1 MSLSVQYIENL
12 TCSTLYDKGLAV
24 PCGLQYGE
32 VSHKLWSSWFALVD
46 QINDG
51 QSKKPNKDNL
61 SLWRDGRGSFVDGYS
76 LQDKA
81 FFDVKALKQQK
92 KLQGAKFEL
101 WAGSPVAG
109 DKRSDAM
116 DMTKDEVV
124 QKFIENKESHQIYQS
139 LTSQDKPYILMIAF
153 PTMSANN
160 TWKMECI
167 VINIS
172 AYLKHRQDDPNI
184 CGARSKSGISGLIYR
199 TKVQTSVD
207 YNESISARVEVK
219 IWDTHEQMV
228 KLGFATPVQ
237 SIESSFASIL

>member
-1 MSLSVQYIENL
+1 MLYYKCGEGIKKNKISFHFSSIINHQNIEVVMSLSVQYIENL
-12 TCSTLYDKGLAV
+12 TCSTLYDKGIAV

-32 VSHKLWSSWFALVD
+32 VSQNLWASWFALVD

-109 DKRSDAM
+109 DKR
-116 DMTKDEVV
+116 
-124 QKFIENKESHQIYQS
+124 
-139 LTSQDKPYILMIAF
+139 
-153 PTMSANN
+153 
-160 TWKMECI
+160 
-167 VINIS
+167 
-172 AYLKHRQDDPNI
+172 
-184 CGARSKSGISGLIYR
+184 
-199 TKVQTSVD
+199 
-207 YNESISARVEVK
+207 
-219 IWDTHEQMV
+219 
-228 KLGFATPVQ
+228 
-237 SIESSFASIL
+237 